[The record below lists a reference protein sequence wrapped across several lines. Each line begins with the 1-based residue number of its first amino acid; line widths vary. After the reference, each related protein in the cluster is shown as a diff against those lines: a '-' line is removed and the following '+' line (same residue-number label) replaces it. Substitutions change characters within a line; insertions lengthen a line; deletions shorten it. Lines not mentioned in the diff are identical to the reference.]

1 MPACAAQVH
10 LVKLRGR
17 LGQTGR
23 GNRVAVCYRIAEMS
37 EVASPPDP
45 ALPTGGAYLTRG
57 QERALALTIA
67 VVTANAYYI
76 HPIIGEVG
84 RAFGVGEAQIGLV
97 PALNQLALALGIL
110 LLLPLG
116 DFYRNRT
123 LCLIFVAA
131 QTLSIGAMVLAPGFI
146 AFTAAS
152 TVLGFFTI
160 APYLIPAYAS
170 KRVAPERLGVVT
182 AELTAAVIFGIL
194 VARVSAGVIAA
205 HADWH
210 TVYIGALVLMAGVT
224 AALPLAMRSESGA
237 AKQAQARYGA
247 VIASVFTLA
256 ARHPDTRISA
266 AIQGLNFA
274 IFTASW
280 LALAL
285 HLTGP
290 DMGYGT
296 DDVGYLAAVAA
307 ISVFTTPR
315 LGRWADRVGPRR
327 ARIAAA
333 LVQLAGIALFYPLGF
348 SIWALLVPLFIVNLV
363 GPTVDVTGRMTLFT
377 LAPEIRTRLTT
388 SYIVTMFTGG
398 AIGSA
403 LGTAVFEWSGWG
415 GTCALLLAMSC
426 CVVGLSFYAEKRW
439 RGLQAQ

>member
-1 MPACAAQVH
+1 MQPPPA
-10 LVKLRGR
+10 
-17 LGQTGR
+17 
-23 GNRVAVCYRIAEMS
+23 
-37 EVASPPDP
+37 P
-45 ALPTGGAYLTRG
+45 ATLTRT

-76 HPIIGEVG
+76 HPIIGEVA
-84 RAFGVGEAQIGLV
+84 RAFGVSEAEIGLV
-97 PALNQLALALGIL
+97 PALSQLALALGIL

-123 LCLIFVAA
+123 LCLVFVAG
-131 QTLSIGAMVLAPGFI
+131 QTLCLAGMVFAPGFA

-152 TVLGFFTI
+152 TLLGFFTI

-170 KRVAPERLGVVT
+170 KRVVPERLGAVT
-182 AELTAAVIFGIL
+182 AQLTAAVIFGIL
-194 VARVSAGVIAA
+194 VARVGAGIIAA
-205 HADWH
+205 RADWH
-210 TVYIGALVLMAGVT
+210 AVYVCALALMVAVT
-224 AALPLAMRSESGA
+224 AFLPFAMRSEA
-237 AKQAQARYGA
+237 AGPKQPPASYSAL
-247 VIASVFTLA
+247 IASVFTLA
-256 ARHPDTRISA
+256 ARHPDMRISA

-290 DMGYGT
+290 AMGYGT
-296 DDVGYLAAVAA
+296 DDVGYLAGIAAVS
-307 ISVFTTPR
+307 IFSTPR

-333 LVQLAGIALFYPLGF
+333 LVQLAGIALFYPLGGSMG
-348 SIWALLVPLFIVNLV
+348 SIAVPLFITNLV

-388 SYIVTMFTGG
+388 SYIVTMFIGG

-403 LGTAVFEWSGWG
+403 AGTAVFDWGGWG
-415 GTCALLLAMSC
+415 GTCALLFAMSC
-426 CVVGLSFYAEKRW
+426 TVVALAIDAERRW
-439 RGLQAQ
+439 KAATRVQSL